1 MVPLVPLV
9 HVVHSGPWS
18 KEEKEEVQRRER
30 SNWGP
35 MVSRC
40 QMGTFTVITMNNTFI
55 PCTTPMVELYSHKI
69 DNTDKRVGSVGI
81 RIQDGLSRIDG
92 AEFQKLSESDQIKLV
107 NKTVKVAIKG
117 NNAYLSH
124 LKKAV

>member
-1 MVPLVPLV
+1 MV
-9 HVVHSGPWS
+9 HMVHSGPWS
-18 KEEKEEVQRRER
+18 KEEIKKKTERREKEEILCF
-30 SNWGP
+30 

-55 PCTTPMVELYSHKI
+55 PCTTPMVELYKHKI

-81 RIQDGLSRIDG
+81 RILDGLSRLDG

>member
-1 MVPLVPLV
+1 
-9 HVVHSGPWS
+9 VVHGP
-18 KEEKEEVQRRER
+18 KEEKEAIERRER
-30 SNWGP
+30 SNWGS
-35 MVSRC
+35 MVAYGVKVSN
-40 QMGTFTVITMNNTFI
+40 GHIYSNNMNNTFI

-81 RIQDGLSRIDG
+81 RIQDGLSRLDG

-107 NKTVKVAIKG
+107 NKVVKVSIKG

-124 LKKAV
+124 LKKAE